1 MDWFVS
7 IGQLRASSCRFW
19 VFQSL
24 QAILNLAKECGMRPA
39 TIVAHSAEAVNRR
52 LPLFFRG
59 QFDAVRAGLV
69 MLVPER
75 DDIRMCATDG

>member
-1 MDWFVS
+1 
-7 IGQLRASSCRFW
+7 
-19 VFQSL
+19 
-24 QAILNLAKECGMRPA
+24 MRPA